1 MSSNPR
7 TVVLLQPGN
16 FSSCN
21 RAENKCRYFLTD
33 DPSLDLHHPIPVF
46 TVQFGKQ
53 MNLETTESTELALQ
67 LTDLEIAF
75 SFAWISTNRRFTCLV
90 SQGFVDL
97 VDQPG
102 EGAAVDGLGE
112 GIPGV
117 GCLLQ
122 VQGTHQ
128 LQAAEDKSPQ
138 QPPKTPFSC
147 LIITKQPLKSILLVA
162 EPSPAQWQPRVRG
175 EEGTAGRAGSFNALC
190 LPKPQGLLLPP
201 PLLLWSSCGSVH
213 PEEQSHPLP
222 AAAHRILN

>member
-21 RAENKCRYFLTD
+21 RAENNCRYFLTD
-33 DPSLDLHHPIPVF
+33 DPPLDLHHLIPAF
-46 TVQFGKQ
+46 TAQFEKQ
-53 MNLETTESTELALQ
+53 INSEITKSIELALQ
-67 LTDLEIAF
+67 LQDLEIAF
-75 SFAWISTNRRFTCLV
+75 TFGWIPTNRRFTCLV

-112 GIPGV
+112 GVPGV

-128 LQAAEDKSPQ
+128 LQAGADKTHSAAPQ
-138 QPPKTPFSC
+138 N
-147 LIITKQPLKSILLVA
+147 PL
-162 EPSPAQWQPRVRG
+162 
-175 EEGTAGRAGSFNALC
+175 F
-190 LPKPQGLLLPP
+190 LP
-201 PLLLWSSCGSVH
+201 H
-213 PEEQSHPLP
+213 H
-222 AAAHRILN
+222 H